1 MNPSPSAEQAPTRRQ
16 WLMAGAGALA
26 AAAPAV
32 PAFAADTPSVPS
44 PLVTSTSGSI
54 PLVAPRTEFVYEAV
68 ADLEPSMDLGHGPL
82 GERHMVPIIG
92 GTFEGPGLKGRVLR
106 GGADRQLL
114 RADGVRMLD
123 ALYEMQT
130 DDGAIL
136 TVHNQVLTRVDAA
149 GKPYRFSHI
158 TITAPQGPYDWLN
171 QHVYVG
177 TLNSLQPA
185 RHAVVI
191 RAWRLV

>member
-1 MNPSPSAEQAPTRRQ
+1 MQHDDTQLTRRG
-16 WLMAGAGALA
+16 WLLAGAGALA
-26 AAAPAV
+26 TTLPAQGAETPQAAQ
-32 PAFAADTPSVPS
+32 TLSTT
-44 PLVTSTSGSI
+44 TSATI
-54 PLVAPRTEFVYEAV
+54 PLVAPRTEFVYEAI
-68 ADLEPSMDLGHGPL
+68 AELEPSIDLGHGPL
-82 GERHMVPIIG
+82 GERRMVPVIG
-92 GTFEGPGLKGRVLR
+92 GTFEGPGLKGKVLR

-114 RADGVRMLD
+114 RGDGVRMLD

-158 TITAPQGPYDWLN
+158 TITAPQGPYEWLN

-185 RHAVVI
+185 RRAVVI